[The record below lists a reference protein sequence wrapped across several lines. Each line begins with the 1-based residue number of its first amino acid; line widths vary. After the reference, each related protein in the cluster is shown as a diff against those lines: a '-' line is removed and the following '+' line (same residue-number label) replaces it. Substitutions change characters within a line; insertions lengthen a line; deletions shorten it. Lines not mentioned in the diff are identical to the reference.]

1 MDQVFKNTKLY
12 FCEPDLPLFNFT
24 GRMTLLIT
32 LFLVLIN
39 IFINVTTTSPNT
51 ESLTSLSAWIIT
63 CILFLSCTLL
73 EYGCILLY
81 KYVIGDLYYDV
92 FEYHQSEDMNGVDQ
106 INVVNKNSKKSD
118 TPNIFGRNIIA
129 TPVRLPTA
137 NPGEPNSSEKKEVLR
152 MDHGKKYLK
161 KFDLLS
167 LSTSVVS
174 FIIFNIIFWNVQ
186 SYHI

>member
-1 MDQVFKNTKLY
+1 
-12 FCEPDLPLFNFT
+12 
-24 GRMTLLIT
+24 
-32 LFLVLIN
+32 
-39 IFINVTTTSPNT
+39 
-51 ESLTSLSAWIIT
+51 
-63 CILFLSCTLL
+63 
-73 EYGCILLY
+73 
-81 KYVIGDLYYDV
+81 
-92 FEYHQSEDMNGVDQ
+92 MNGVDQ

-137 NPGEPNSSEKKEVLR
+137 NPGEHNSSEKKEVLR